1 MACSGFGCVAIVWR
15 RGCSWGGVADRS
27 GAEVLSCI
35 RECGWAVRTETAC
48 LTPPL
53 TFLQVVQSL
62 WELQLRV

>member
-1 MACSGFGCVAIVWR
+1 M
-15 RGCSWGGVADRS
+15 
-27 GAEVLSCI
+27 LSCI

-62 WELQLRV
+62 WELQLRVVKDRAPLAGGGPGKRGSGMPLDVRRER